1 MYWRTVSFG
10 RAERRSMVMLA
21 KRTSCS
27 TALRKA
33 KLDLLPVQRDA
44 ELRIFAFDPRLA
56 ALSPFDWCVRGAAA
70 R

>member
-1 MYWRTVSFG
+1 
-10 RAERRSMVMLA
+10 MVMLA